1 MSKDRAMRNR
11 LRLAAILSTALL
23 SVLAIVYLL
32 ARALWLPAYTELEVQ
47 NARQDVARV
56 LDSVANE
63 AAQLDA
69 TAVDYANWDDIY
81 LYAVD
86 GNPGFLAN
94 FTAPTLTNLR
104 LNWVIILD
112 VNGRVLYS
120 AAVDPTG
127 QTLTTVPGSML
138 DQLAALQRARAAV
151 PQSASL
157 TGTVLLPDDALLVA
171 VRPIL
176 TTKAQGSAHGLL
188 IVGRSFDAAEQARLA
203 RLTHLTLHW
212 QRVDEVAPEA
222 KPPIHI
228 LASPAAASRPEIEA
242 VDDDR
247 LIGRAWLLD
256 VNDNPAL
263 LLEVELSRPL
273 FQQGQASLAYFMG
286 LLALLGVMSSGLLWA
301 ALDRSSASR
310 QRERENEVRYRSLF
324 QYSPVALL
332 EQDFSAVKQRL
343 ETLRHEGIDDF
354 EAYFADKPAIVEACL
369 PLIQITDA
377 NAAALKLYGAHDRS
391 ELLTTLDRILPA
403 EAHDLFKSELISL
416 AANRSHFDGEGR
428 NQTLDGRRLDV
439 RVHWLAAPGSEATLT
454 KVFVAVED
462 ITAYRA
468 AEAALRLSEERYR
481 LITENVSDTVWLM
494 DLTLKITFISPS
506 VVVKRGYTLE
516 ELQAMTFDQHLT
528 PASLASALP
537 VLAQALTPE
546 RLADPHADLSRTLEL
561 EFYKKD
567 GSTFWS
573 EATFTLIR
581 DQHGAPA
588 GLLGIG
594 RDITQRKQRERELE
608 SLLSVAASLRAA
620 PTRGDLMPAI
630 VNQVMSL
637 LHMDSAALILRHP
650 VSGESVVVMARG
662 DWEDWTGW
670 HVPLDGSVTGQVMA
684 TGRPYLNND
693 VRAEPLFAM
702 ADRLGAIQAA
712 ACASL
717 STQEAVI
724 GALWVGRHGRIRD
737 GEFKLLVGMTEMAAN
752 ALYRVG
758 LVETLEQRVADRTR
772 ELSEANQRLQDL
784 DRAKDLFISN
794 VNHELRTPL
803 ANIKLYLSLLERG
816 KPEKHGEYLQ
826 TLRREQARLEKMIE
840 DLLDLSRLDLGVTR
854 IKPMPTQLD
863 QLLRPLVADRVNL
876 AIEHGLSLDYEAPAD
891 LPLALADPE
900 RLAEVVT
907 NLVTN
912 AINYTPRGGNVTV
925 RLAAPP
931 TDEPW
936 VTITVADTGPGIT
949 PGDLPHLF
957 ERFYRGEAG
966 RQASAPGTG
975 LGLAISKEIVER
987 LGGHITAESVPDQG
1001 AAFTVRLRA
1010 LRA

>member
-1 MSKDRAMRNR
+1 MRNR
-11 LRLAAILSTALL
+11 LRLAAMLSTALL
-23 SVLAIVYLL
+23 SVLVIVYLL
-32 ARALWLPAYTELEVQ
+32 ARALWLPAYADLEIQ
-47 NARQDVARV
+47 NARQDVERV

-81 LYAVD
+81 RYAAND
-86 GNPGFLAN
+86 NPDFLAN
-94 FTAPTLTNLR
+94 FTAYTLTNLR
-104 LNWVIILD
+104 LNLVIILD
-112 VNGRVLYS
+112 VNNRVLYS
-120 AAVDPTG
+120 AAVDLTS
-127 QTLTTVPGSML
+127 QVLTTLPDGML

-151 PQSASL
+151 PQSAAL
-157 TGTVLLPDDALLVA
+157 TGTVLLPDDVLLVA

-176 TTKAQGSAHGLL
+176 TTEARGPAHGLL
-188 IVGRSFDAAEQARLA
+188 IVGRSFDAAEQDWLA
-203 RLTHLTLHW
+203 SLTHLTLRW
-212 QRVDEVAPEA
+212 QRADEVTPEA

-228 LASPAAASRPEIEA
+228 LVSPAAASQPEIKA
-242 VDDDR
+242 VDDYH
-247 LIGRAWLLD
+247 LVGRVWLLD

-263 LLEVELSRPL
+263 LLEIELPRTF
-273 FQQGQASLAYFMG
+273 FQQGQSSLAYFMG
-286 LLALLGVMSSGLLWA
+286 MLTLLGLVSSGLLWA
-301 ALDRSSASR
+301 ALDRSSVSH
-310 QRERENEVRYRSLF
+310 QRERENEARYRSLF

-332 EQDFSAVKQRL
+332 EQDFSAVKRRL
-343 ETLRHEGIDDF
+343 EVLRREGVADF
-354 EAYFADKPAIVEACL
+354 EAYFADNPAMVEACL
-369 PLIQITDA
+369 PLIQIADV
-377 NAAALKLYGAHDRS
+377 NAAAIKLYGAHDRP
-391 ELLTTLDRILPA
+391 ELLTTLDRILPT

-428 NQTLDGRRLDV
+428 NQRLDGQRLDV

-506 VVVKRGYTLE
+506 VAIKRGYTLK

-528 PASLASALP
+528 PASLTSALP
-537 VLAQALTPE
+537 VLTEALTPE
-546 RLADPHADLSRTLEL
+546 RLTDPHTDLSRTLEL

-581 DQHGAPA
+581 DEHGAPA
-588 GLLGIG
+588 GLLGVG

-608 SLLSVAASLRAA
+608 ALLSVAASLRAA

-650 VSGESVVVMARG
+650 VSAESVVVMARG
-662 DWEDWTGW
+662 DWESWTGW

-684 TGRPYLNND
+684 TGRPYLNNA

-702 ADRLGAIQAA
+702 ADRLGAVQAA
-712 ACASL
+712 ACAPL
-717 STQEAVI
+717 LTQEAVI
-724 GALWVGRHGRIRD
+724 GTLWVGRYGRIQD
-737 GEFKLLVGMTEMAAN
+737 GEFKLLIGMTEMAAN

-758 LVETLEQRVADRTR
+758 LVETLELRVADRTR
-772 ELSEANQRLQDL
+772 ELSKANQRLQDL
-784 DRAKDLFISN
+784 DRAKDLFVSN

-803 ANIKLYLSLLERG
+803 ANIKLYLNLLERG
-816 KPEKHGEYLQ
+816 KPESHGEYMQ
-826 TLRREQARLEKMIE
+826 TLRREQARLEKMID
-840 DLLDLSRLDLGVTR
+840 DLLDLSQLDLGATR
-854 IKPMPTQLD
+854 IEPVPTQLD
-863 QLLRPLVADRVNL
+863 QLLRPLVADRINL
-876 AIEHGLSLDYEAPAD
+876 AIEHDLSLDYEALAD

-925 RLAAPP
+925 RLAARA
-931 TDEPW
+931 TDESW
-936 VTITVADTGPGIT
+936 VTITVTDTGPGIT

-966 RQASAPGTG
+966 RRASAPGTG
-975 LGLAISKEIVER
+975 LGLAISKEIIER
-987 LGGHITAESVPDQG
+987 LGGHITVESVPSHG
-1001 AAFTVRLRA
+1001 ATFTVWLRA
-1010 LRA
+1010 LRAAV